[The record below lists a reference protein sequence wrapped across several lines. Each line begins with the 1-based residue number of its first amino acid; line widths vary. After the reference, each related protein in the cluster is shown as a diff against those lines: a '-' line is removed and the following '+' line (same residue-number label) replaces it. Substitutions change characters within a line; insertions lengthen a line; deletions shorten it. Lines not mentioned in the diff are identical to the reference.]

1 MNNTQLQAHSSA
13 SHNAAVRL
21 RRAHE
26 SFHGDAPRTG
36 RGGDG
41 ARRNRPLWSF
51 LRRSNPGKPAARV
64 SRSRSRPRALSRVS
78 STVTH
83 DSAGDVSV
91 RGLRC
96 GHADQA
102 GRRDP
107 VPRVRVSYPV
117 QEADNARG
125 AIRGSLGCVK
135 VWKISEV
142 VVGTRTRTRTGGQE
156 PMKTPITYSHNGLLS
171 VGHDPREAE
180 NVIYIFADRFL
191 PPFRLVS
198 SRLFSSLDSTRTTG
212 RPIRSDRSDPTD
224 QIRPISSDALTQL
237 SRPNRRTQPQD
248 PTAGPNRR
256 TSDLGPRRSWT
267 PHAL

>member
-224 QIRPISSDALTQL
+224 QF
-237 SRPNRRTQPQD
+237 RRAHTIVPSQPQD